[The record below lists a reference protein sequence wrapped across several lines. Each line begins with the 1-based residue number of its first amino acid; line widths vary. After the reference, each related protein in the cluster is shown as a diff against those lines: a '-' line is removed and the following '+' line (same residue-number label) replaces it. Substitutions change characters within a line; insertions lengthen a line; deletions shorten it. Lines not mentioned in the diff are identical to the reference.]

1 MRVLKFAVPLGWTEI
16 LKRTGA
22 EIYAGDCF
30 SWAASL
36 AYFFFL
42 ALFPALLFVVSL
54 ASVLPVQH
62 MIDRIVTMLSRVA
75 PGDVVTIARQ
85 QFVQITRQ
93 PRRGVLTFSL
103 LAALWSTS
111 TGLAAIVDTLNQ
123 TYHITES
130 RPWWRVRVTAIA
142 LTLGLTIVTLM
153 AFGLVM
159 VGPTAAQR
167 VADWLALGPLV
178 AWTWNVLRWPAAF
191 ALVVTVLGCVCARRH
206 VLRPCP
212 DTTQEWVWITP
223 GSVAATAMWLVVSLG
238 FRWYVIHFGA
248 YQKTYGAIGGVMIA
262 LLWFYFTSLA
272 ILLGAQ
278 LDATIARA
286 SSDGQR
292 AATVARRTAR
302 RPFGLLEWPISEQSA
317 PHLQHR

>member
-1 MRVLKFAVPLGWTEI
+1 MRALKFAVPLGWTEI

-22 EIYAGDCF
+22 EIHAGDCF

-54 ASVLPVQH
+54 ASMLPVQH

-111 TGLAAIVDTLNQ
+111 SGMAAIVDTLNR
-123 TYHITES
+123 TYHIAES
-130 RPWWRVRVTAIA
+130 RPWWRVRATAIA

-159 VGPTAAQR
+159 VGPAAAQH

-178 AWTWNVLRWPAAF
+178 AWTWNLLRWPAAF
-191 ALVVTVLGCVCARRH
+191 VLVVTVLGCIYHFA
-206 VLRPCP
+206 P

-223 GSVAATAMWLVVSLG
+223 GSVAATAMWLIVSLG

-248 YQKTYGAIGGVMIA
+248 YQKTYGAIGGVMIT

-286 SSDGQR
+286 SSDD
-292 AATVARRTAR
+292 V
-302 RPFGLLEWPISEQSA
+302 PK
-317 PHLQHR
+317 